1 MFKDWSKLLATDCK
15 VIGIKDKY
23 VYPIFRN
30 ASTSL
35 FRSQESVLVNEQI
48 GLCEDI
54 EIFIRDPMAR
64 FVSGLN
70 EYSRSHKLEIMEA
83 WQRVQDET
91 LIDRHFAPQC
101 MWLLHLYKYH
111 RGTVTLRPFDSVK
124 KFTNIHTKM
133 FPGQKTM
140 VPTIPRLVDV
150 DYKLVELIGTQ
161 VKLSSIV
168 EEFKNVLS

>member
-1 MFKDWSKLLATDCK
+1 MLKDWSKLLATDCR

-35 FRSQESVLVNEQI
+35 FRTKESLLVNEQI
-48 GLCEDI
+48 GVCEDVV
-54 EIFIRDPMAR
+54 IFIRDPMER

-83 WQRVQDET
+83 WQRVQDQT

-101 MWLLHLYKYH
+101 IWLLHLYKYH
-111 RGTVTLRPFDSVK
+111 KGTVTLKPFDSVK
-124 KFTNIHTKM
+124 EFTTIHTKM
-133 FPGQKTM
+133 FPGQKTS
-140 VPTIPRLVDV
+140 VPAVPRLIDI

-161 VKLSSIV
+161 VKLSNIV
-168 EEFKNVLS
+168 EGFKNVLS